1 FKQADVLDGDAGS
14 AGQGDD
20 DVLVVQVEGLSVE
33 PFGQVEVTVDL
44 AADADGDAQ
53 QGVQVRVAGR
63 EPGGGRMGRD
73 VVDPQGFGVAD
84 QVPEDTATTRQIGP
98 GQVSEFL
105 VGQPG
110 SDELVQSFSGLI
122 EDAQCPVAGTDQVHG
137 GG

>member
-1 FKQADVLDGDAGS
+1 RHNVVGQPDGVVPVPAELAGLGSGPVDGGGGERPQVGQRGQQKPLKLLGSDTDPFKQADVLDGDAGS

-20 DVLVVQVEGLSVE
+20 DVLVVEVEGLSVE

-73 VVDPQGFGVAD
+73 VVDPQ
-84 QVPEDTATTRQIGP
+84 
-98 GQVSEFL
+98 
-105 VGQPG
+105 
-110 SDELVQSFSGLI
+110 
-122 EDAQCPVAGTDQVHG
+122 
-137 GG
+137 